1 MSIMILICSTI
12 YALYVFLDLTPLYH
26 QKKLKEF
33 WVYLVMFAISY
44 TLYLLYELGVNL
56 PNPSAGITKLV
67 SLIWKQ

>member
-1 MSIMILICSTI
+1 MAIMILVFSTI
-12 YALYVFLDLTPLYH
+12 YALYVFLDLTPLYQ

-33 WVYLVMFAISY
+33 WVYLVMFVISY

-56 PNPSAGITKLV
+56 PSPSAGITKLV